1 MQSCVGELVSFQGN
15 LLLHNRPCSST
26 EATSRHVAGLDQS
39 YAAILDL
46 DLVIRDTKKW
56 RERPP
61 APRVSVLEPR
71 IQGPRGQGST
81 LGPCI
86 PGQGQAVAAKS
97 WSLPSTSPPRVL
109 CPSRRL
115 APLKAPKGLISLSI
129 NSSLC

>member
-15 LLLHNRPCSST
+15 LLLHKRPCSST
-26 EATSRHVAGLDQS
+26 EASSHVAGLDQS

-46 DLVIRDTKKW
+46 DLVIRETKKW

-61 APRVSVLEPR
+61 APRVSVLELR

-81 LGPCI
+81 WGPCV
-86 PGQGQAVAAKS
+86 PRQGQAVAAKT

-109 CPSRRL
+109 CPVAVWLPSRPQE
-115 APLKAPKGLISLSI
+115 ASFPF
-129 NSSLC
+129 